1 MPKYLENRHLDSGP
15 SFALEAEGG
24 SVNLPS
30 MSLLKFLPLLVFLLF
45 AFEKAYAV
53 DTSFNNFVVIDEDA
67 FLSGLN
73 GDLTKEHP
81 LYKKIMDEFGANY
94 EDIGK
99 RQAERALAG
108 KDVFV
113 GGGLNKIG
121 IRYGKDFIDFKVNIE
136 RQLSPDLFDDER
148 WIVRDMF
155 SFEVSASTLLSKL
168 SDQGTIDIGESQAA
182 LFAGLSF
189 KRKFTWVHFA
199 DSYNEGLTR
208 RFDKLFLPFLSISP
222 KKLLNIPEGEILKKE
237 DSLTFSAG
245 AIGSLPVSGPI
256 WASAGALLKYKK
268 LASIQLQGVT
278 DEEQIKEGE
287 KLRIQVEKNL
297 GVEVGIR
304 ASLQIDFLKLLRF
317 TLLSFDFSYELDH
330 SYKTHLSFTSRDLEE
345 INYDEELQRQLKD
358 AFRFGHFDGRRYPHL
373 VLATEES
380 KKATMNS
387 KYLLLLL
394 GGIKDQATTHVEVNK
409 DNTIHTFF
417 KHYFEKTTFVQNFL
431 SRFMSGVIKSL
442 LGLGSS
448 INNALSDVRRF
459 ELEYK
464 STENLLE
471 SKNKYKVTKENFSI
485 TIDRSFDSGRLNKLT
500 KRAAIEILES
510 YGGVDPLVWVLLRND
525 RLNGPLHLNGRFIIK
540 KEGLGHLNTLSYKEV
555 YAGIKNICRSFFCRK
570 GIEKKF
576 DLYWKELNHKSYDH
590 KTYKSCKP
598 KFKLFQSARK
608 RRYLW
613 ESCLQKRTKVT
624 LEEKM
629 THIPLWRLKDFMNKL
644 TEKSSSKV
652 DLYNFFGISNVFLH
666 GSFEALDTNQSEFV
680 SYFREGNFDGLGVID
695 GFLIGN
701 GLKAD

>member
-1 MPKYLENRHLDSGP
+1 MPKYLENRKCETSSILS
-15 SFALEAEGG
+15 LEAEGG

-30 MSLLKFLPLLVFLLF
+30 MSLIKFLPFLVILLF
-45 AFEKAYAV
+45 LFEKAYAL
-53 DTSFNNFVVIDEDA
+53 DTNFNNFVVIDEDG
-67 FLSGLN
+67 FSGGLN

-81 LYKKIMDEFGANY
+81 LYKKIMDEFGSTY

-121 IRYGKDFIDFKVNIE
+121 IRYGKDFVDFSVNVE
-136 RQLSPDLFDDER
+136 RQLAPDLFDDER

-155 SFEVSASTLLSKL
+155 TFEISAAALLSKL
-168 SDQGTIDIGESQAA
+168 SDEGTIDIGESQAA

-199 DSYNEGLTR
+199 DSYNDGLTR

-222 KKLLNIPEGEILKKE
+222 KKLLSIPDGEILKKE

-256 WASAGALLKYKK
+256 WASAGALAKYKK
-268 LASIQLQGVT
+268 LASIQLQGVSQN
-278 DEEQIKEGE
+278 EQIKSDE
-287 KLRIQVEKNL
+287 KLRIQVEKNT

-304 ASLQIDFLKLLRF
+304 ASLQVDFLKLLRF

-330 SYKTHLSFTSRDLEE
+330 SYTTHLSFSTRELEE
-345 INYDEELQRQLKD
+345 VYYDEELQRQLKN
-358 AFRFGHFDGRRYPHL
+358 AFRYGYFDGRRYPHL

-394 GGIKDQATTHVEVNK
+394 GGIKDQSTTHVEINK
-409 DNTIHTFF
+409 EDRIHTFF

-471 SKNKYKVTKENFSI
+471 SKDKYKVSKENFSM
-485 TIDRSFDSGRLNKLT
+485 TIDRSFNSGRLNKLT

-525 RLNGPLHLNGRFIIK
+525 QLHGPLHLNGKFIIK
-540 KEGLGHLNTLSYKEV
+540 KEGLGYLNTLSYKEV
-555 YAGIKNICRSFFCRK
+555 YAGIKSICKNFFCRK
-570 GIEKKF
+570 SIEKKF
-576 DLYWKELNHKSYDH
+576 DSYWKELNHKSYDH
-590 KTYKSCKP
+590 MTYMSCKP
-598 KFKLFQSARK
+598 KYKLFQSARK

-629 THIPLWRLKDFMNKL
+629 THIPLWRLKGFMNKL

-652 DLYNFFGISNVFLH
+652 DLYNFFGVSNVFLH
-666 GSFEALDTNQSEFV
+666 GSFEALDQNQREFV
-680 SYFREGNFDGLGVID
+680 SYFREGQFNGLGVID
-695 GFLIGN
+695 SFLIGN